1 MERGTD
7 SVELLAAY
15 DSQTCFITAY
25 GRWGIGMG
33 LQEMEMQSGGGLLF
47 PPIIQSAEYSD
58 SVQHPGE
65 YNPELKTFP
74 LSPAAYIR
82 AHVVLEHS
90 HWHCPFWTP
99 FPIHCFYYRTIPA
112 T

>member
-33 LQEMEMQSGGGLLF
+33 LQEMEMQSGVAFYFLRVYRV
-47 PPIIQSAEYSD
+47 QSTLTLYS
-58 SVQHPGE
+58 
-65 YNPELKTFP
+65 T
-74 LSPAAYIR
+74 
-82 AHVVLEHS
+82 LES
-90 HWHCPFWTP
+90 
-99 FPIHCFYYRTIPA
+99 TILN
-112 T
+112 